1 MPGPAAIMAALAIA
15 SLSTA
20 FAYALYF
27 RVLSTAG
34 ATNASLVTMLIPPGA
49 IIMGILVLDETVLPR
64 HLVGLA
70 LIIAG
75 LLVTDG
81 RIRLPRRGYPATGS
95 IGIFGPPVA
104 VSNTCA
110 AASRAASPRGLP
122 ISWMPMG
129 RLRGP
134 GPTGTEIEGRPAVV
148 ARKAKRSQ
156 SI

>member
-1 MPGPAAIMAALAIA
+1 MRAARCHHLLCVAVFGRRFRSLGVTDDDGHRPGDDGQHDPMPAGFDRPALVPADAGSATTVLAIA

-64 HLVGLA
+64 AVGLA

-81 RIRLPRRGYPATGS
+81 RIRPPRRG
-95 IGIFGPPVA
+95 
-104 VSNTCA
+104 
-110 AASRAASPRGLP
+110 
-122 ISWMPMG
+122 
-129 RLRGP
+129 
-134 GPTGTEIEGRPAVV
+134 
-148 ARKAKRSQ
+148 
-156 SI
+156 

>member
-1 MPGPAAIMAALAIA
+1 MTLAAQCALLGATICYAVAVVFGRRFRSLGVSPMMTATGQVTMASLILLPVWLLIDRPWSLPMPSPAAIMAVLAIA

-81 RIRLPRRGYPATGS
+81 RIRLPRR
-95 IGIFGPPVA
+95 
-104 VSNTCA
+104 
-110 AASRAASPRGLP
+110 R
-122 ISWMPMG
+122 
-129 RLRGP
+129 
-134 GPTGTEIEGRPAVV
+134 
-148 ARKAKRSQ
+148 
-156 SI
+156 